1 MEICSTKKALEMS
14 LHGIESTSVRF
25 QEWKGQK
32 MNDGKDKMRV
42 IDTELRKE
50 DIVDVS
56 GICKSYYQVS

>member
-1 MEICSTKKALEMS
+1 MS